1 MDQGEGGEL
10 RSERLDLIIRPNRP
24 ENLSD
29 IKTVSFGFLA
39 I

>member
-10 RSERLDLIIRPNRP
+10 GSKSLDPIIRPNRP

-29 IKTVSFGFLA
+29 IKTVSLGS
-39 I
+39 